1 MYKLHGVSII
11 NVYNGS
17 QYQLLCAVYPDYEWL
32 PWKFEFP
39 PVGYFSSIENQ
50 KKFVEWAGKELGI
63 KDSNDWYKVKPEVIM
78 VIVKN

>member
-32 PWKFEFP
+32 PWKFSRLPKRFN
-39 PVGYFSSIENQ
+39 FNSEN
-50 KKFVEWAGKELGI
+50 KKKVLDTLKKELTI
-63 KDSNDWYKVKPEVIM
+63 KEKNDWNRVKYEV
-78 VIVKN
+78 KY